1 MSIIVMLIPILFF
14 VVITMGIGTYMVRS
28 NNKRSGGLRKIK
40 WLLGGYTLVLLLAT
54 AFSVTLLPEHVT
66 EGKMVTRSE
75 MDKVQ
80 AAQSKIIDRAFAGK
94 LENVKGA
101 FLEKE
106 NWSFPFKGSTLDIN
120 MIDKEMYGIMVFVE
134 KKKINGVVEAT
145 HYYGKSYIDGMDFT
159 DKIESPSLAV
169 DGKTLSIKAPK
180 MLEVSFTKFS
190 EGFAFSQFSGTRNA
204 FEDHHTSVMGN
215 DFILL
220 SVPSDLNITGDV
232 NFVNE

>member
-1 MSIIVMLIPILFF
+1 MSIIVLLIPIIFF
-14 VVITMGIGTYMVRS
+14 VLITFGIGTYMF
-28 NNKRSGGLRKIK
+28 NKRRGGLRKIK
-40 WLLGGYTLVLLLAT
+40 WLLGGYTVVLLLAT
-54 AFSVTLLPEHVT
+54 AISFTLLPQNVT

-80 AAQSKIIDRAFAGK
+80 EAQSKVLERAFNGK
-94 LENVKGA
+94 LENFKGT

-106 NWSFPFKGSTLDIN
+106 NWSFPTKENTLDVN

-134 KKKINGVVEAT
+134 KKKNNDGVIEAA

-159 DKIESPSLAV
+159 DKLESPSLEF

-190 EGFAFSQFSGTRNA
+190 QGFAFSQFSGTGNA
-204 FEDHHTSVMGN
+204 FEDRHTSVMGN

-220 SVPSDLNITGDV
+220 SVPRDLKINGDV
-232 NFVNE
+232 NYVNK